1 MTENNGY
8 SPVSFTEED
17 VALEVRLAVARAL
30 DLDVEEV
37 ELTSSLFGLGA
48 ESLDLLDMA
57 FMLEK
62 KFKIQFPRTDILE
75 RATNHFG
82 EETLVQNGVVTD
94 FGLKLL
100 KKGMP
105 ELDPQV
111 IKPGL
116 KAIEVAKMITV
127 ESFVRITWR
136 LLQAKVEFPLV
147 CPKCGGQLE
156 EAELMPEFI
165 CTNCGEIVP
174 QPSGDEILL
183 QDLLQLATEIPDNL

>member
-1 MTENNGY
+1 MTDNNGHL
-8 SPVSFTEED
+8 PHAFADEE
-17 VALEVRLAVARAL
+17 VALEVRQAVARAL

-37 ELTSSLFGLGA
+37 QLNSSLFGLGA

-105 ELDPQV
+105 ELDPEV

-127 ESFVRITWR
+127 GSFARITMR
-136 LLQAKVEFPLV
+136 LLQAKEEFPLV
-147 CPKCGGQLE
+147 CPKCGGQLV
-156 EAELMPEFI
+156 EAELMPEFT

-174 QPSGDEILL
+174 QPTGDEILL
-183 QDLLQLATEIPDNL
+183 QDLLQLAADIPENP

>member
-1 MTENNGY
+1 MTENNGH
-8 SPVSFTEED
+8 SPVSYSEEE
-17 VALEVRLAVARAL
+17 VALEVRQAVARAL

-37 ELTSSLFGLGA
+37 QLNSSLFGLGA

-116 KAIEVAKMITV
+116 KAIDVAKMITV
-127 ESFVRITWR
+127 ESFARITWR
-136 LLQAKVEFPLV
+136 LLQAKEEFPLV
-147 CPKCGGQLE
+147 CPKCGGRLE
-156 EAELMPEFI
+156 EAELMPEFT
-165 CTNCGEIVP
+165 CNNCGEIVP

-183 QDLLQLATEIPDNL
+183 QDLLQLATEIPENP

>member
-1 MTENNGY
+1 MTENNGHM
-8 SPVSFTEED
+8 PVSFTEEE
-17 VALEVRLAVARAL
+17 VALEVRQAVARAL

-37 ELTSSLFGLGA
+37 QLNSSLFGLGA

-82 EETLVQNGVVTD
+82 EETLVQNGIVTD
-94 FGLKLL
+94 FGLRLL

-116 KAIEVAKMITV
+116 KAIDVAKMITV
-127 ESFVRITWR
+127 GSFARITLR
-136 LLQAKVEFPLV
+136 LLQAKEEFPLV

-156 EAELMPEFI
+156 ESELMPEFT
-165 CTNCGEIVP
+165 CTNCGENVP

-183 QDLLQLATEIPDNL
+183 QDLLQLANEIPDTL